1 MDLLFSIFCFT
12 LFPFN
17 STWFFTVAYV
27 VSCDSCTKLYNKCI
41 NDFMGMGIDAAVNS
55 GCKSVDRRSYQINC
69 LVMATCRPICL
80 YVSLKT
86 TKRGQIKNIF
96 AVLYE

>member
-1 MDLLFSIFCFT
+1 MHEA
-12 LFPFN
+12 
-17 STWFFTVAYV
+17 VG
-27 VSCDSCTKLYNKCI
+27 LYIKCI
-41 NDFMGMGIDAAVNS
+41 HIFMGMGIDAAAAVNS

>member
-1 MDLLFSIFCFT
+1 MHEAVYI
-12 LFPFN
+12 
-17 STWFFTVAYV
+17 
-27 VSCDSCTKLYNKCI
+27 KCI
-41 NDFMGMGIDAAVNS
+41 HIFMGMGIDAAAAVNS